1 MESLAAEARA
11 MGLEVLLEVRDEQ
24 ELARALTVDF
34 AVIGVNNRNLET
46 LVIDDAVSAHLLP
59 MIPKERVAV
68 FESGVADRAGVER
81 AAACGADAVLV
92 GSMLSASADGA
103 AAVRALIGV
112 SRRARG

>member
-1 MESLAAEARA
+1 
-11 MGLEVLLEVRDEQ
+11 
-24 ELARALTVDF
+24 
-34 AVIGVNNRNLET
+34 
-46 LVIDDAVSAHLLP
+46 
-59 MIPKERVAV
+59 V

-112 SRRARG
+112 PRRARG